1 MGKLEVGQRCPS
13 AASEPTARIDLRD
26 RPQLSIVVPV
36 FNGASTLGACLRALL
51 SAPGPL
57 REIIMVD
64 DASQDNSVKIAKE
77 LGIYPIV
84 FHANRGCTD
93 ARNEGVKHARAP
105 ILVFVDCDVVIHSDA
120 LERVAKFFSENQDH
134 TAIFGSYDATPAA
147 PQFVSQYRNLLHHFT
162 HQSETSKAET
172 FWTGLGAVRRSAF
185 DQIGGFRREYGPIE
199 DVAFGLELVD
209 SGFRIALDPRLL
221 GTHLKRWTLYSMI
234 KTDIFDRAVPW
245 ATMVLNRR
253 RFTNA
258 LNTSTPHKISVI
270 STMLFPVSL
279 AASLQFPY
287 LWVVTAVCLLIMA
300 ATNARIIKHYIE
312 ERGLLFGIGV
322 IPLQFIHQLCAGIG
336 FGIAAAKHAISKS
349 WGFWRPDSRLTQ
361 KSIPAMTEQPLPSPV
376 QRHGLSRTGRRR
388 RVLNTRENA
397 RHVALAFFECRKVI
411 A

>member
-1 MGKLEVGQRCPS
+1 MEKLEAGQGCLS
-13 AASEPTARIDLRD
+13 AASESSARIDLRD

-36 FNGASTLGACLRALL
+36 FNGASTLEACLGALL
-51 SAPGPL
+51 EAPGPL

-64 DASQDNSVKIAKE
+64 DASQDNSVKIAME
-77 LGIYPIV
+77 LGIRPIL

-134 TAIFGSYDATPAA
+134 AAIFGSYDDTPGA

-162 HQSETSKAET
+162 HQNETSEAET

-185 DQIGGFRREYGPIE
+185 DQVGGFRREYGPIE

-258 LNTSTPHKISVI
+258 LNTSTSHKISVI
-270 STMLFPVSL
+270 STMLFPVSV

-287 LWVVTAVCLLIMA
+287 LMGGFCCLPHAHSRDERVRYQILHRGTRLVVWDWRNPVTVHTSIVCGY
-300 ATNARIIKHYIE
+300 RIW
-312 ERGLLFGIGV
+312 
-322 IPLQFIHQLCAGIG
+322 
-336 FGIAAAKHAISKS
+336 ISS
-349 WGFWRPDSRLTQ
+349 
-361 KSIPAMTEQPLPSPV
+361 
-376 QRHGLSRTGRRR
+376 H
-388 RVLNTRENA
+388 
-397 RHVALAFFECRKVI
+397 
-411 A
+411 